1 MMEKVADH
9 FQELHRTLVNQMKS
23 LIEPLMIIVLAIIVG
38 VILLS
43 IVVPMF
49 DIYGKIK

>member
-1 MMEKVADH
+1 MMEKVAEH
-9 FQELHRTLVNQMKS
+9 FQVLHKTIIDQLKS
-23 LIEPLMIIVLAIIVG
+23 LIEPMMIAILAVIVG

-49 DIYGKIK
+49 DIYGKIQ